1 MPTLFRK
8 IKCKLCLQNGEID
21 LILICH
27 YVAVE
32 LTVSKG
38 LDAVVTSSKENRI
51 FRIKN

>member
-1 MPTLFRK
+1 MMNMCQLYSG
-8 IKCKLCLQNGEID
+8 KLNVSGEID